1 MNENEFQNFQI
12 QKKKKQKKKKNRAT
26 SSVVP
31 DSRSVSTISYIV
43 QFFSGAAHDAM
54 YWPTV
59 FLPSGGQ
66 ETTPKNHLPKD
77 KELQLSQVC
86 HVL

>member
-12 QKKKKQKKKKNRAT
+12 QKKKKKKNRAT
-26 SSVVP
+26 SSLVP
-31 DSRSVSTISYIV
+31 DSRSVSTISYVV

-59 FLPSGGQ
+59 FLPLGGQ

-77 KELQLSQVC
+77 KELQLSQVY